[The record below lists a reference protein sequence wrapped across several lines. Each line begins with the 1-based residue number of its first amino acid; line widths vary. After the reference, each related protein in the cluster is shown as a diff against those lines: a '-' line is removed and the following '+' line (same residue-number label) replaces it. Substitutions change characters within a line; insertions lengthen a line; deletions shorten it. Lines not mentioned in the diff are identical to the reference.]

1 MWIVDNGFIHLF
13 IESHSAVGYG
23 GLEHLL
29 ELAHV
34 EGAVTVD
41 VVYPEEE
48 LYGRVGVLAGEL
60 RQRLD
65 ILVHDDAAV
74 LLPVEDGE
82 RAVDEKLLQCGLK
95 DKY

>member
-1 MWIVDNGFIHLF
+1 MGWSVDYGFIHLF
-13 IESHSAVGYG
+13 IEGHSAVRDG

-34 EGAVTVD
+34 ERAVTVD

-48 LYGRVGVLAGEL
+48 LDGRVRVLAGEL

-65 ILVHDDAAV
+65 VLVHDDAAV
-74 LLPVEDGE
+74 LLPIEDGE
-82 RAVDEKLLQCGLK
+82 RAVDEKLLQCG
-95 DKY
+95 